1 VFTSYTSAAA
11 MRPDG
16 EVIRRFNGSGDH
28 FGNFIQAVRSRRR
41 EDLKA
46 DIQEGHLSSA
56 LCHLANIS
64 YRLGRPTPF
73 QPRPGVYSEDAES
86 NETLVRTE
94 EHLRTNMVP
103 LDRTNLVV
111 GRRLTLDQ
119 RTETF
124 VNDSEADRMLT
135 REYRKG
141 FEVPARIS

>member
-1 VFTSYTSAAA
+1 
-11 MRPDG
+11 
-16 EVIRRFNGSGDH
+16 
-28 FGNFIQAVRSRRR
+28 
-41 EDLKA
+41 
-46 DIQEGHLSSA
+46 
-56 LCHLANIS
+56 
-64 YRLGRPTPF
+64 
-73 QPRPGVYSEDAES
+73 
-86 NETLVRTE
+86 
-94 EHLRTNMVP
+94 MVP